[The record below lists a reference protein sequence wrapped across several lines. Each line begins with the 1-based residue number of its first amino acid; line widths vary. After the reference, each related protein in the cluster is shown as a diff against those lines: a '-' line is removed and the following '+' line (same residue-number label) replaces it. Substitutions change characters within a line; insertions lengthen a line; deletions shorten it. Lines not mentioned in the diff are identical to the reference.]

1 MAKINYKFCEDKVLY
16 DSGDIEGEML
26 ELYKQGKNP
35 EGGHFFY
42 ATTPVRE
49 NIINWY
55 PFKKDA
61 TILEVGGGLGSCT
74 GALCREA
81 KKVVSCEYSKRRAEN
96 IYYRHKDCDNLEVI
110 VGNINNVKLE
120 DKFDYI
126 ILIGVY
132 EYSKRFFQTE
142 DPFSDFLNLL
152 KSFLKPG
159 GVILIAIENRYG
171 IKYWAGATE
180 DHYGVKYLGLK
191 NYNHYD
197 IQTLGKKEL
206 TNIIGGVGLHY
217 KFYYP
222 YPDYKMPYVIHTDER
237 LPLKSELS
245 SLQLYN
251 HGEQTYNF
259 DYREVLGGLIDNGQ
273 YGFFANSFLVEI
285 SNKKSSL
292 SNVVYAKS
300 SWIRNEKYQ
309 TITRIDS
316 KDNIIKIAKDPKGK
330 KHLDL
335 MCETHNKLADL
346 GLHVS
351 KIKKEGEDYLVE
363 FIDGISL
370 IEHIYNLAEK
380 GKKKDI
386 LKEIDLY
393 NNLLGSFA
401 YRGEMKKSVSK
412 EVERYFKGKTTDI
425 LKIGLIDLHM
435 GNVIKKGEDLCIID
449 QEWIVD
455 YDVPVNYAKYF
466 SISFLFAWVPEM
478 GTLFKEEELLKKY
491 GITKKEE
498 DMYKEMGAY
507 FSRKSLKNVNDE
519 VERHFGRLS
528 IVNTV
533 DEKIDSLNHQ
543 IALLQEQLTSLDLEL
558 VNTKEELVDTKREL
572 VDTKQELVVLENR
585 KVIKMANKISA
596 IMNKLFRN

>member
-152 KSFLKPG
+152 KSFLKPE

-171 IKYWAGATE
+171 IKYWAGSTE
-180 DHYGVKYLGLK
+180 DHYGIKYLGLK
-191 NYNHYD
+191 NYDNHD
-197 IQTLGKKEL
+197 IQTLGKREL
-206 TNIIGGVGLHY
+206 IDIIEKAGFHY

-222 YPDYKMPYVIHTDER
+222 YPDYKMPYVVHTDER

-245 SLQLYN
+245 SLEIYN

-259 DYREVLGGLIDNGQ
+259 DYREVLGGLIDNDQ

-292 SNVVYAKS
+292 SNITFVKAFWS
-300 SWIRNEKYQ
+300 RSEKYQ
-309 TITRIDS
+309 TMTTIDS
-316 KDNIIKIAKDPKGK
+316 HNNIKKIPKNVEVIP
-330 KHLDL
+330 HLDL
-335 MCETHNKLADL
+335 MCETHKNLANL
-346 GLHVS
+346 GVNLS
-351 KIKKEGEDYLVE
+351 AIKKVGKNYLVE

-370 IEHIYNLAEK
+370 TEHIYNLAEE
-380 GKKKDI
+380 GKKDI
-386 LKEIDLY
+386 VLKEIRAFYKILRSLASTGKVKKTISKKASNY
-393 NNLLGSFA
+393 FSN
-401 YRGEMKKSVSK
+401 KSV
-412 EVERYFKGKTTDI
+412 DI

-435 GNVIKKGEDLCIID
+435 GNIIKKGNKRYIID
-449 QEWIVD
+449 QEWVVD
-455 YDVPVNYAKYF
+455 YDIPLNYNLYF
-466 SISFLFAWVPEM
+466 GIILLFDYIPK
-478 GTLFKEEELLKKY
+478 LELLFDKQALLKEY
-491 GITKKEE
+491 GITKKEIKIYH
-498 DMYKEMGAY
+498 DMALY
-507 FSRKSLKNVNDE
+507 FSREVFKNIDIETHKHFLSVSSIYTMDSKIGDLTLEATTSRQHLAASQSELTTVKSELT
-519 VERHFGRLS
+519 
-528 IVNTV
+528 TV
-533 DEKIDSLNHQ
+533 KSE
-543 IALLQEQLTSLDLEL
+543 LTAKESELEMF
-558 VNTKEELVDTKREL
+558 R
-572 VDTKQELVVLENR
+572 NR
-585 KVIKMANKISA
+585 KVIKIMAKVSA
-596 IMNKLFRN
+596 FKKALLNR